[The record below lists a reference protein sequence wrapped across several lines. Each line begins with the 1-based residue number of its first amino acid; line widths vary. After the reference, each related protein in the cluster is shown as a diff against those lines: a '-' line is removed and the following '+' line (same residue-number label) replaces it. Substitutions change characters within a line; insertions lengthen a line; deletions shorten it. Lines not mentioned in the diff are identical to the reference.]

1 MSLLLRNDIIFVNL
15 AGRVF
20 TGRSAGGIIGG
31 IRLRALFSRDTRS
44 SAVSNIKL
52 FGNTGSAHAA
62 RRPRR
67 GRRAVKIIAAVLAL
81 LAGLYCLCVFS
92 DIPFIAKW
100 RTIYIQTAMDTMNHQ
115 WLATAVIPRGVI
127 DEAMAER
134 AAAIEEQ
141 GKHSSAWDWAD
152 GVQALGA
159 VETEEEFYKLFWE
172 IDRESM
178 EGYLAANPDALEGG
192 WGSLYINEAG
202 LGDSGTSIKTSMGEQ
217 VLAVDVPN
225 QVLLLRVSGT
235 GYRGVL
241 AVAKDPSR
249 LSVQNSAYLGQI
261 GQYAGTIAGAH
272 GGVLAMTGS
281 AFADEG
287 GVAHGGTLSGWA
299 MADGV
304 PSGEHLG
311 WGCKRMELREDD
323 CFYIVDA
330 SAPVDPATTDA
341 VEFTPAIIVDG
352 EQLNTDGWNSLQP
365 RAVMGQSGRG
375 EILML
380 VVEGRFADSIGVS
393 VAECGEILLRHECM
407 QAMNLDGGTSAIL
420 WYDGEYVTRC
430 SNPDCPEGREL
441 PNAFVYARAGA

>member
-20 TGRSAGGIIGG
+20 TGRSAGGIIGD

-115 WLATAVIPRGVI
+115 WLATAFIPRGVI

-172 IDRESM
+172 IDRGSM

-249 LSVQNSAYLGQI
+249 LSVQNSA
-261 GQYAGTIAGAH
+261 
-272 GGVLAMTGS
+272 
-281 AFADEG
+281 
-287 GVAHGGTLSGWA
+287 
-299 MADGV
+299 
-304 PSGEHLG
+304 HLG
-311 WGCKRMELREDD
+311 ERGCVGHAPRHRRGHQGRE
-323 CFYIVDA
+323 
-330 SAPVDPATTDA
+330 SLPPGGH
-341 VEFTPAIIVDG
+341 G
-352 EQLNTDGWNSLQP
+352 EGP
-365 RAVMGQSGRG
+365 CRAGGRRGRG
-375 EILML
+375 
-380 VVEGRFADSIGVS
+380 
-393 VAECGEILLRHECM
+393 
-407 QAMNLDGGTSAIL
+407 
-420 WYDGEYVTRC
+420 
-430 SNPDCPEGREL
+430 PEGR
-441 PNAFVYARAGA
+441 PARRGAGAPGYGGGGL